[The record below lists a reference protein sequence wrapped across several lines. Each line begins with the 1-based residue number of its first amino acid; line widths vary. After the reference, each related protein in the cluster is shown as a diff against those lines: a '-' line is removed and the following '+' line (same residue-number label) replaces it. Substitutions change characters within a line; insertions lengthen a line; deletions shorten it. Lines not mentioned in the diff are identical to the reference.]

1 MQRALLQYFL
11 PQNHRLVVKGLKM
24 AGRTDLIGTGPGCL
38 VPPLKEEQHSSGSS
52 PKKETKNA
60 RPSNRPNA
68 RTGSAAASSQ
78 NGRRGRQKNNRKG

>member
-38 VPPLKEEQHSSGSS
+38 VPPLREEPRSNAAVPKKGGKSARPAGRSGS
-52 PKKETKNA
+52 
-60 RPSNRPNA
+60 RPAAVEKSNR
-68 RTGSAAASSQ
+68 
-78 NGRRGRQKNNRKG
+78 RGKPAHNRKG